1 MNELKKARIEIDEID
16 RQMAELFEKRME
28 ISAVIGAYKRKNS
41 LPIRD
46 AHRERELI
54 ESNLYHIGNS
64 ALKPLYIRFM
74 DKVMELSREYQSK
87 NTAVDD
93 GAER

>member
-1 MNELKKARIEIDEID
+1 MNELEKARNEIDGID

-28 ISAVIGAYKRKNS
+28 ISAAIGAYKRKNS

-54 ESNLYHIGNS
+54 ESNLSHIGNS

-87 NTAVDD
+87 NTAAGD